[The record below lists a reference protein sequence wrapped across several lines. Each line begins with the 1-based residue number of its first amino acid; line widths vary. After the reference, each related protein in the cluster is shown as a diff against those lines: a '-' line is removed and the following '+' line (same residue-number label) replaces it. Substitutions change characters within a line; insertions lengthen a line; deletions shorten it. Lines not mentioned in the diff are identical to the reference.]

1 MTPHPATVLQRRTLY
16 ALKALLEL
24 AQAPET
30 LHSVTRIAERQQIP
44 AAMLEQVLLQLRR
57 AGLVVAQRGRTG
69 GYGLAQ
75 QASAIYLAQ
84 VADAVGERL
93 QQVKPSPNHEDNAV
107 DQVLAVLERRLQ
119 RSLAKALRETTLEE
133 LFLDLRSW
141 QAILEDGNALMI

>member
-1 MTPHPATVLQRRTLY
+1 VLQRRTLY

-24 AQAPET
+24 AQAQDAFC
-30 LHSVTRIAERQQIP
+30 SVSQIAQRQQIP

-57 AGLVVAQRGRTG
+57 AGLVVAQRGRAG

-75 QASAIYLAQ
+75 QAGAICLEQ

-93 QQVKPSPNHEDNAV
+93 RQAKPSANHEDNAT
-107 DQVLAVLERRLQ
+107 DQVLAVLEQRLQ
-119 RSLAKALRETTLEE
+119 RSLAKTLQETTLEE

-141 QAILEDGNALMI
+141 QAILEDDNALML

>member
-1 MTPHPATVLQRRTLY
+1 MLQRRTLY

-24 AQAPET
+24 TQAPDT
-30 LHSVTRIAERQQIP
+30 LHSVSRIAQRQQIP

-57 AGLVVAQRGRTG
+57 AGLVVAQRGRAG

-75 QASAIYLAQ
+75 SAGAVCLEQ

-93 QQVKPSPNHEDNAV
+93 QQAKTSPHREDNAT

-119 RSLAKALRETTLEE
+119 RSLAKTLQETTLEE

-141 QAILEDGNALMI
+141 QAILEDDNALMI

>member
-1 MTPHPATVLQRRTLY
+1 MLQRRTLY

-24 AQAPET
+24 TQAPDT
-30 LHSVTRIAERQQIP
+30 LHSVSRIAQRQRIP
-44 AAMLEQVLLQLRR
+44 APMLEQVLLQLRR
-57 AGLVVAQRGRTG
+57 AGLVVAQRGRAG

-75 QASAIYLAQ
+75 PAGAVCLEQ

-93 QQVKPSPNHEDNAV
+93 QQAKPSPNHGDNAT

-119 RSLAKALRETTLEE
+119 RSLAKTLQETTLEE

-141 QAILEDGNALMI
+141 QAILEDDNALMI

>member
-1 MTPHPATVLQRRTLY
+1 MLQRRTLY

-30 LHSVTRIAERQQIP
+30 LHSVSRIAQRQQIP
-44 AAMLEQVLLQLRR
+44 APMLEQVLLQLRR
-57 AGLVVAQRGRTG
+57 AGLVAARRGRAG

-75 QASAIYLAQ
+75 QADAICLEQ

-93 QQVKPSPNHEDNAV
+93 QQAKPSPNHEDNAT
-107 DQVLAVLERRLQ
+107 DQVLAVLEQRLRRC
-119 RSLAKALRETTLEE
+119 LAKTLQETTLEE

-141 QAILEDGNALMI
+141 QAILEDDNALML

>member
-1 MTPHPATVLQRRTLY
+1 MLQRRTLY

-44 AAMLEQVLLQLRR
+44 AAMLEQVLLRLRR
-57 AGLVVAQRGRTG
+57 AGLVVAQRGRAG
-69 GYGLAQ
+69 GYGLAE
-75 QASAIYLAQ
+75 QASAIYLAR

-93 QQVKPSPNHEDNAV
+93 QQAKSSPNHEDNAV
-107 DQVLAVLERRLQ
+107 DQVLAVLERCLQ
-119 RSLAKALRETTLEE
+119 RSLAKTLQETTLEE

-141 QAILEDGNALMI
+141 QAILEDDNALMI

>member
-1 MTPHPATVLQRRTLY
+1 MLQRRTLY

-24 AQAPET
+24 AQAPAA
-30 LHSVTRIAERQQIP
+30 LCSVTRIAQRQQMP
-44 AAMLEQVLLQLRR
+44 APMVEQVLLQLRR
-57 AGLVVAQRGRTG
+57 AELVVAQRGRAG
-69 GYGLAQ
+69 GYALARP
-75 QASAIYLAQ
+75 AGAICLEQ

-93 QQVKPSPNHEDNAV
+93 QQARPSPAQGDGAS
-107 DQVLAVLERRLQ
+107 DQVLAMLEQRLQ